1 MELLCECDTLLRR
14 GGGFAKGGDVIAF
27 TPKEAL
33 ERRNGIIRKKA
44 RERTLLLKPLFTQRR
59 VFFTIQSS
67 CSGFQRGSLI
77 YS

>member
-33 ERRNGIIRKKA
+33 ERRNGIIRRTA
-44 RERTLLLKPLFTQRR
+44 RERTTLLLKSLFAQSH
-59 VFFTIQSS
+59 VFTLKSS
-67 CSGFQRGSLI
+67 RYI
-77 YS
+77 

>member
-33 ERRNGIIRKKA
+33 ERRNGIIRRTA
-44 RERTLLLKPLFTQRR
+44 RERERL
-59 VFFTIQSS
+59 
-67 CSGFQRGSLI
+67 
-77 YS
+77 YY